1 MPDAQVQRWRQ
12 NQNTQG
18 HFLFTLTDNLKDFLS
33 ALRAI
38 LIVLIVIMASIDHA
52 AAGQTERF
60 ELVGSTLFIDL
71 DVEYYEDDWSSAEVR
86 RDHRIITNITFAN
99 PEIALVV
106 LTGQGGSFFDAL
118 IAARRFK
125 NLGLATEA
133 RGDCLSSCALMF
145 MGGRERKLYKDATLG
160 FHRMSTHMLDM
171 QSAYEEKRQQ
181 FGWADEFA
189 FAEWNYRHGQI
200 DAKDVLEL
208 AVDQGISP
216 MAIVRLLSAD
226 AEDMWF
232 PDRNELIIYNIV
244 TE

>member
-1 MPDAQVQRWRQ
+1 MFSPTE
-12 NQNTQG
+12 N
-18 HFLFTLTDNLKDFLS
+18 FKDFLGV
-33 ALRAI
+33 LRAI
-38 LIVLIVIMASIDHA
+38 LSVTIITIASINYA

-60 ELVGSTLFIDL
+60 EVVGSTLFIDL
-71 DVEYYEDDWSSAEVR
+71 DIEYYEDDWASDEAR
-86 RDHRIITNITFAN
+86 RDHKIITSITFAN
-99 PEIALVV
+99 PDIALVV
-106 LTGQGGSFFDAL
+106 LTGQGGSYFDAL
-118 IAARRFK
+118 IAARRFR

-145 MGGRERKLYKDATLG
+145 MSGRERKLYKDATLG
-160 FHRMSTHMLDM
+160 FHRISTHMLDM

-216 MAIVRLLSAD
+216 MAVVQFLSAD
-226 AEDMWF
+226 AEDMWL
-232 PDRNELIIYNIV
+232 PDRNEIIEYNIT

>member
-1 MPDAQVQRWRQ
+1 M
-12 NQNTQG
+12 
-18 HFLFTLTDNLKDFLS
+18 FSLTENLQTFFCV
-33 ALRAI
+33 LRAI
-38 LIVLIVIMASIDHA
+38 LIAPIVTMASINYA

-60 ELVGSTLFIDL
+60 EVIGSTLFIDL

-99 PEIALVV
+99 PEIVLVV
-106 LTGQGGSFFDAL
+106 LTGQGGSYFDAL
-118 IAARRFK
+118 IAARRFR

-133 RGDCLSSCALMF
+133 RGDCLSSCSLMF

-160 FHRMSTHMLDM
+160 FHRMSTDVAYM
-171 QSAYEEKRQQ
+171 QAAYEEKRQQ

-189 FAEWNYRHGQI
+189 FAEWNYKHGQI

-208 AVDQGISP
+208 AVNQGISP
-216 MAIVRLLSAD
+216 IAIVKLLSAD
-226 AEDMWF
+226 AEDMWL
-232 PDRNELIIYNIV
+232 PDRNELVEYNIT